1 MGCAGSSPTPSTCC
15 CLINIHYTMRR
26 ISLDVSKEAVALGI
40 LEVLKV
46 SPSDVPCASAY
57 GSEKLPASDLVTVYP
72 LPYQEDLRQMLFM
85 TTGLFVAVTMD
96 RRSASGY
103 FHWDLFDHCTLVS
116 YSGVRYFEHYDDALA
131 DGLQEAFRLLK

>member
-1 MGCAGSSPTPSTCC
+1 MF
-15 CLINIHYTMRR
+15 R
-26 ISLDVSKEAVALGI
+26 
-40 LEVLKV
+40 VLLLM
-46 SPSDVPCASAY
+46 VPRSF
-57 GSEKLPASDLVTVYP
+57 PASDLVTVYP

>member
-1 MGCAGSSPTPSTCC
+1 MGCAGSSPAPSTCC

-46 SPSDVPCASAY
+46 SPSDIPSDSAY
-57 GSEKLPASDLVTVYP
+57 GSEKLPDSDLVAVYP
-72 LPYQEDLRQMLFM
+72 LPYQESLRHMVFV

-96 RRSASGY
+96 RRYASGY
-103 FHWDLFDHCTLVS
+103 FYWELFNHGSLLS
-116 YSGVRYFEHYDDALA
+116 YSGVRFFDCYDDALA